1 MDQRLF
7 FPATERNRGPIG
19 DLLKQ
24 LLPGSGAV
32 LELASGSGEHA
43 VCFQQRFPH
52 LRWQASDPDPDHR
65 ASINAWIQH
74 QGLSQVMPAALNLDV
89 EHRPWPLPQNLQGA
103 VKAVVC
109 INLLHIS
116 PASCTD
122 AVLEE
127 SALLL
132 PSGAPLD
139 RLWPIQAQWCS
150 HQCKQC
156 RLRPIP
162 QGTQPPMGI
171 AGAESRNSHRRQ
183 GWLQNRKRGLH
194 ARQQSD
200 FGVSARLSP
209 ISLASDWKATDNH
222 AVSPV

>member
-24 LLPGSGAV
+24 LLPASGAV

-89 EHRPWPLPQNLQGA
+89 EPVSYTH
-103 VKAVVC
+103 
-109 INLLHIS
+109 
-116 PASCTD
+116 
-122 AVLEE
+122 
-127 SALLL
+127 
-132 PSGAPLD
+132 
-139 RLWPIQAQWCS
+139 
-150 HQCKQC
+150 
-156 RLRPIP
+156 LRAHE
-162 QGTQPPMGI
+162 T
-171 AGAESRNSHRRQ
+171 
-183 GWLQNRKRGLH
+183 
-194 ARQQSD
+194 
-200 FGVSARLSP
+200 
-209 ISLASDWKATDNH
+209 
-222 AVSPV
+222 

>member
-52 LRWQASDPDPDHR
+52 LHWQASDPDPDHR

-132 PSGAPLD
+132 PSGAHLIIYGPFRRNGAHTSASNAAFDQSL
-139 RLWPIQAQWCS
+139 RERNHQWG
-150 HQCKQC
+150 
-156 RLRPIP
+156 LRELN
-162 QGTQPPMGI
+162 QETAI
-171 AGAESRNSHRRQ
+171 AA
-183 GWLQNRKRGLH
+183 
-194 ARQQSD
+194 
-200 FGVSARLSP
+200 
-209 ISLASDWKATDNH
+209 KAGFNNENVFSMPANNLTLVFQR
-222 AVSPV
+222 A

>member
-52 LRWQASDPDPDHR
+52 LHWQASDPDPDHR

-74 QGLSQVMPAALNLDV
+74 QALSQVMPAALNLDV

-103 VKAVVC
+103 VNAVVC

-132 PSGAPLD
+132 PSGAPLIIYGPFLRNGAHTSASNAAFD
-139 RLWPIQAQWCS
+139 RSLKERNPQWG
-150 HQCKQC
+150 
-156 RLRPIP
+156 LRDVEAI
-162 QGTQPPMGI
+162 TARASS
-171 AGAESRNSHRRQ
+171 AGLKAKEVVSMPANNLTLVLQRR
-183 GWLQNRKRGLH
+183 
-194 ARQQSD
+194 
-200 FGVSARLSP
+200 
-209 ISLASDWKATDNH
+209 
-222 AVSPV
+222 

>member
-24 LLPGSGAV
+24 LLPASGTV

-103 VKAVVC
+103 VNAVVC

-132 PSGAPLD
+132 PSGAPLIIYGPFLRNGAHTSASNAAFD
-139 RLWPIQAQWCS
+139 RSLKERNPQWG
-150 HQCKQC
+150 
-156 RLRPIP
+156 LRDVEAI
-162 QGTQPPMGI
+162 TARASS
-171 AGAESRNSHRRQ
+171 AGLKAKEVVSMPANNLTLVLQRR
-183 GWLQNRKRGLH
+183 
-194 ARQQSD
+194 
-200 FGVSARLSP
+200 
-209 ISLASDWKATDNH
+209 
-222 AVSPV
+222 

>member
-1 MDQRLF
+1 MDQRLY

-19 DLLKQ
+19 DLLNQ
-24 LLPGSGAV
+24 LLPASGAV

-43 VCFQQRFPH
+43 VCFQQRFPY

-89 EHRPWPLPQNLQGA
+89 ETRPWPLPQTVRGSLN
-103 VKAVVC
+103 AVVC

-122 AVLEE
+122 ALIEE

-132 PSGAPLD
+132 PSGAPLIIYGPFMRYGAHTSASNAAFD
-139 RLWPIQAQWCS
+139 QSLRERNHQWG
-150 HQCKQC
+150 
-156 RLRPIP
+156 LRELN
-162 QGTQPPMGI
+162 QVTAI
-171 AGAESRNSHRRQ
+171 ATNAGFKTENV
-183 GWLQNRKRGLH
+183 
-194 ARQQSD
+194 
-200 FGVSARLSP
+200 VSMPANNLS
-209 ISLASDWKATDNH
+209 L
-222 AVSPV
+222 VFQRV

>member
-116 PASCTD
+116 PATCT
-122 AVLEE
+122 E
-127 SALLL
+127 ALLQE
-132 PSGAPLD
+132 ACD
-139 RLWPIQAQWCS
+139 RLPTNGLLIIYGPFCCNGRHTSAS
-150 HQCKQC
+150 NAAFDAS
-156 RLRPIP
+156 LRQRNPRWGLRDLDWIDALLNHH
-162 QGTQPPMGI
+162 PMNLVGRH
-171 AGAESRNSHRRQ
+171 AMPANNTTLVLRR
-183 GWLQNRKRGLH
+183 R
-194 ARQQSD
+194 
-200 FGVSARLSP
+200 
-209 ISLASDWKATDNH
+209 
-222 AVSPV
+222 

>member
-19 DLLKQ
+19 DLLNQ
-24 LLPGSGAV
+24 LLPASGAV

-43 VCFQQRFPH
+43 ICFQQRFPH
-52 LRWQASDPDPDHR
+52 LRWQASDPDRDHR

-74 QGLSQVMPAALNLDV
+74 QGLSQVMPAALNIDV
-89 EHRPWPLPQNLQGA
+89 EKRPWTLPQTIRGVLN
-103 VKAVVC
+103 AVVC

-132 PSGAPLD
+132 PSGAPLIIYGPFMRNGAHTSASNAAFD
-139 RLWPIQAQWCS
+139 QS
-150 HQCKQC
+150 
-156 RLRPIP
+156 LRERNHRWGLRELNHVTAIAAKA
-162 QGTQPPMGI
+162 GFKTENVLPMP
-171 AGAESRNSHRRQ
+171 AN
-183 GWLQNRKRGLH
+183 N
-194 ARQQSD
+194 
-200 FGVSARLSP
+200 LS
-209 ISLASDWKATDNH
+209 LVFQRA
-222 AVSPV
+222 

>member
-1 MDQRLF
+1 MDQRLY
-7 FPATERNRGPIG
+7 FPATERNRDPIG
-19 DLLKQ
+19 NLLSL
-24 LLPGSGAV
+24 LLPRSGTV

-103 VKAVVC
+103 VNAVVC

-132 PSGAPLD
+132 PSGAPLIIYGPFMRD
-139 RLWPIQAQWCS
+139 GSHTSASNAAFDASLRQRNPQWGLRELNQVAAIATKAGFKLDDVVSMPANNLTLVLRRL
-150 HQCKQC
+150 
-156 RLRPIP
+156 
-162 QGTQPPMGI
+162 
-171 AGAESRNSHRRQ
+171 
-183 GWLQNRKRGLH
+183 
-194 ARQQSD
+194 
-200 FGVSARLSP
+200 
-209 ISLASDWKATDNH
+209 
-222 AVSPV
+222 

>member
-52 LRWQASDPDPDHR
+52 LHWQASDPDPDHR

-89 EHRPWPLPQNLQGA
+89 EHRPWPLPQSLQGA

-132 PSGAPLD
+132 PSGAPFIIYGPFRRNGAHTSASNAAFD
-139 RLWPIQAQWCS
+139 QS
-150 HQCKQC
+150 
-156 RLRPIP
+156 LR
-162 QGTQPPMGI
+162 GTQPPMGI
-171 AGAESRNSHRRQ
+171 EGAESGDSHRAKA
-183 GWLQNRKRGLH
+183 GFKPKTW
-194 ARQQSD
+194 
-200 FGVSARLSP
+200 SP
-209 ISLASDWKATDNH
+209 CPLTI
-222 AVSPV
+222 